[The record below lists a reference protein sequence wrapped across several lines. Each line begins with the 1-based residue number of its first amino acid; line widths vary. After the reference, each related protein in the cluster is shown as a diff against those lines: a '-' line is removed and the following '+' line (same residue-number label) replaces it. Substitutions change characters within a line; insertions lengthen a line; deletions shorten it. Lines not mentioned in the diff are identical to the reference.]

1 MLKKGIQYFR
11 SQQQFNNFVVYGFGQ
26 FFNLATPLLVVPY
39 IVWVCGE
46 EGYGKI
52 GVGLAISFLL
62 IVIIDYGSDIIGVKQ
77 IAVNRDNP
85 AKLEEI
91 TVNTYAAKFTLL
103 LGVIAC
109 ITVLFLSVPYF
120 SSEKELF
127 FLGIPILVGQFLNPT
142 WFLQGVENFKW
153 ITFLNILSKIIYVAG
168 VFVSIKSS
176 EDYIFANLWWGIGMI
191 VANSIALSYI
201 LITYK
206 FSFKNASWAKTSE
219 LLKGNF
225 SMFSSQIFVSL
236 QLYAPIMLI
245 SFFAGDLMAGKY
257 KIVEQVV
264 VIFKT
269 YILLFFNYVYPRLC
283 YLLDTSK
290 QKAMRFWKIYNGANF
305 VFIAGSMMVLFVF
318 AREVV
323 AYFNPVSIDEI
334 TALLKFAVLIPLTM
348 AVSIPLKQLV
358 LGWDHHRFY
367 IRLTMA
373 MVIFNLIAIVVLLPY
388 FGIYGV
394 LASLVVAEMLTGIS
408 YFSAI
413 QKKLLSPD
421 I

>member
-1 MLKKGIQYFR
+1 
-11 SQQQFNNFVVYGFGQ
+11 
-26 FFNLATPLLVVPY
+26 
-39 IVWVCGE
+39 
-46 EGYGKI
+46 
-52 GVGLAISFLL
+52 
-62 IVIIDYGSDIIGVKQ
+62 
-77 IAVNRDNP
+77 
-85 AKLEEI
+85 
-91 TVNTYAAKFTLL
+91 
-103 LGVIAC
+103 
-109 ITVLFLSVPYF
+109 
-120 SSEKELF
+120 
-127 FLGIPILVGQFLNPT
+127 
-142 WFLQGVENFKW
+142 
-153 ITFLNILSKIIYVAG
+153 
-168 VFVSIKSS
+168 
-176 EDYIFANLWWGIGMI
+176 
-191 VANSIALSYI
+191 
-201 LITYK
+201 
-206 FSFKNASWAKTSE
+206 
-219 LLKGNF
+219 
-225 SMFSSQIFVSL
+225 
-236 QLYAPIMLI
+236 
-245 SFFAGDLMAGKY
+245 
-257 KIVEQVV
+257 
-264 VIFKT
+264 
-269 YILLFFNYVYPRLC
+269 PRLC